1 MMRRVNMRTTKE
13 ILIIR
18 RKRKNKPDGDFINRK
33 TTASILRVIASGE
46 VTATPVDTYKEV
58 HNADN

>member
-1 MMRRVNMRTTKE
+1 VRTTEE
-13 ILIIR
+13 ILVIR

-33 TTASILRVIASGE
+33 TASILRVIASGE
-46 VTATPVDTYKEV
+46 VIATPVDTYKEV

>member
-1 MMRRVNMRTTKE
+1 MDTANGFTEK
-13 ILIIR
+13 
-18 RKRKNKPDGDFINRK
+18 K
-33 TTASILRVIASGE
+33 TASILRVIASGE